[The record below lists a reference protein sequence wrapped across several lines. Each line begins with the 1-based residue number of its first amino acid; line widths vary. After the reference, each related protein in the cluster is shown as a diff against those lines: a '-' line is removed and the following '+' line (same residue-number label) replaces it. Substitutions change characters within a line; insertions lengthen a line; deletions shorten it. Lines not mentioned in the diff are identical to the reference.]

1 MNVTEMLNNF
11 VTDVYASMHFIQ
23 IHPLHY
29 LISFSKKRKSTSN
42 LQWSRRGRNLIQFY
56 VGQWSYWATRWACK
70 SKQDPKAET
79 LVKQRPAA
87 LIYRLRHMTST
98 YNNYSIRLTTFDAQK
113 KWAWC
118 NYWHEEKQMSWFSI
132 CCIKLVT
139 CTWSQKAKEISLQFF
154 PWCTALLTHFLGI
167 GRIQNKGWHHTQW
180 CSSWPNEQSTNQ
192 SAHKFSSEVMF
203 WVIG

>member
-11 VTDVYASMHFIQ
+11 ITDVYASMHFIQ
-23 IHPLHY
+23 IHSLHY

-79 LVKQRPAA
+79 LGKQHPAA

-113 KWAWC
+113 NGLDAITGMRRNKCHGLA
-118 NYWHEEKQMSWFSI
+118 FAA
-132 CCIKLVT
+132 L
-139 CTWSQKAKEISLQFF
+139 SLLPVRGVRRPRKSHCSFF
-154 PWCTALLTHFLGI
+154 HDALLTHFLGI